1 MNSDGKILFVI
12 GAGQLLIDGETSR
25 LIYWRHPSILSA
37 EAGRPAAPSP
47 TLIHFS
53 FTKID
58 KIQAGQINQSA
69 FSWSL
74 WFIDHTLIVVPLGVF
89 S

>member
-12 GAGQLLIDGETSR
+12 GAGQLLIDSETSW

-37 EAGRPAAPSP
+37 EAGRPAAPTW

-53 FTKID
+53 FSKMD
-58 KIQAGQINQSA
+58 KIQAEQINQPA
-69 FSWSL
+69 
-74 WFIDHTLIVVPLGVF
+74 VVY
-89 S
+89 